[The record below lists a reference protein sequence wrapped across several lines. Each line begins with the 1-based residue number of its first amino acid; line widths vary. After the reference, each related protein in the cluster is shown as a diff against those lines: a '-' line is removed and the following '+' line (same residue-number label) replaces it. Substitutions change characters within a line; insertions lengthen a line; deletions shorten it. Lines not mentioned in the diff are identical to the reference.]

1 MSNINSDSQPLVS
14 VLMLTYNRAWCISE
28 AITSVLDQA
37 YQNLELIIID
47 DGSTDNTSEVVS
59 SFNDSRIKY
68 YKHETNQGLYASRQE
83 SLTLANGVYIA
94 VLDSDDIWASRD
106 KLERQVAY
114 LDNNPKCAIV
124 GTNIIKIDKDG
135 KEICRNSYQTDDIKI
150 RKNILLRNQF
160 AHSSVLLRK
169 AVIDKTTG
177 YGAFPVAEDLAFFL
191 NLGQFGNFANLPT
204 YDTKYRIH
212 GVSESRDKVK
222 MLENILE
229 IIKQYRK
236 SYQNYYLALFLR
248 TVQLKLVKL
257 DLL

>member
-1 MSNINSDSQPLVS
+1 MASITADSKSIVS
-14 VLMLTYNRAWCISE
+14 VLMLTYNRGWCLGE
-28 AITSVLDQA
+28 AISSVLNQT
-37 YQNLELIIID
+37 YQNFELIIID
-47 DGSTDNTSEVVS
+47 DGSSDNTEEIVA
-59 SFNDSRIKY
+59 SFSDPRIKY
-68 YKHETNQGLYASRQE
+68 FKHQENLGLKKSRQE
-83 SLTLANGVYIA
+83 SLTLATGTYIA
-94 VLDSDDIWASRD
+94 VLDSDDLWCSPD
-106 KLERQVAY
+106 KLAKQVEY
-114 LDNNPKCAIV
+114 LENNPAVVMV
-124 GTNIIKIDKDG
+124 GTNIIKIDNLGNEIG
-135 KEICRNSYQTDDIKI
+135 KSNYTLDNDTI
-150 RKNILLRNQF
+150 RRNILVRNQF
-160 AHSSVLLRK
+160 AHSSVLIRK
-169 AVIDKTTG
+169 SVIAKTAG
-177 YGAFPVAEDLAFFL
+177 YDNFPVAEDLAFFL